1 MSRMAVGT
9 PRPAHASVAA
19 DAVSY
24 DDLYARWERG
34 HWRATEIDLTRDRAD
49 WHERLTPEQR
59 RGALWLYALF
69 LHGEDSVTDNLSPY
83 IDAAPLEE
91 QKYFLAT
98 QQADEARHSLFFKRF
113 LHEVVGRGDGS
124 VAGVLAATKAELT
137 WGHRQVFARL
147 DRMADELRANRAP
160 RMLAAA
166 VTLYHIVV
174 EASLAQPGQHMIEDY
189 LERYDVLPGFR
200 EGMRHVSLD
209 EQRHIGF
216 GVKVLADLH
225 RQAPAETTDAI
236 VGVVREVLPWTV
248 AVAKPPNWDRS
259 YTECFGFTLEDLGE
273 AGAASLEQRLR
284 AVGLPVLDLPRF
296 PMPMD
301 IPPRERALRGQKLLR
316 ANLIGPGDGPVRQD
330 PEAVAILF
338 DTLARQADARA
349 VAPGTTIAWAF
360 DDGPPWHVVLD
371 PAGSRAVPG
380 PAPNA
385 DLTLHCRFADWAD
398 VAAGR
403 ADPRALVLRRRL
415 RPRGSLRVLWA
426 LPRVM
431 A

>member
-1 MSRMAVGT
+1 MAVRT
-9 PRPAHASVAA
+9 RSPAHAPAAA

-34 HWRATEIDLTRDRAD
+34 NWRATEIDLTRDRVD
-49 WHERLTPEQR
+49 WEQRLTPEQR
-59 RGALWLYALF
+59 RSALWLYALF
-69 LHGEDSVTDNLSPY
+69 FHGEDSVTDNLSPY
-83 IDAAPLEE
+83 FDAVPREE

-98 QQADEARHSLFFKRF
+98 QQADEARHSVFFKRF

-124 VAGVLAATKAELT
+124 VAGVLAATRAELT

-147 DRMADELRANRAP
+147 DRMAGELRRDRSP

-166 VTLYHIVV
+166 VTLYHVVV

-200 EGMRHVSLD
+200 QGMRHISLD

-216 GVKVLADLH
+216 GVKLLSELYRD
-225 RQAPAETTDAI
+225 APEEIAEAI

-284 AVGLPVLDLPRF
+284 AIGLPVLDLPRF

-316 ANLIGPGDGPVRQD
+316 ANLIGRATGPSARTRRPWRSCSTRSPARPTRAPCRPARRSPGPSTTR
-330 PEAVAILF
+330 P
-338 DTLARQADARA
+338 
-349 VAPGTTIAWAF
+349 PGTSCST
-360 DDGPPWHVVLD
+360 
-371 PAGSRAVPG
+371 RPG
-380 PAPNA
+380 HAPFPGRRPAPTSRSTA
-385 DLTLHCRFADWAD
+385 PSPTGPTSPP
-398 VAAGR
+398 AAPTPAR
-403 ADPRALVLRRRL
+403 
-415 RPRGSLRVLWA
+415 
-426 LPRVM
+426 
-431 A
+431 

>member
-1 MSRMAVGT
+1 MAVRT
-9 PRPAHASVAA
+9 RSPAPAPPAA

-34 HWRATEIDLTRDRAD
+34 NWRATEIDLTRDRVD
-49 WHERLTPEQR
+49 WEQRLTPEQR
-59 RGALWLYALF
+59 RSALWLYALF
-69 LHGEDSVTDNLSPY
+69 FHGEDSVTDNLSPY
-83 IDAAPLEE
+83 IDAAPREE

-98 QQADEARHSLFFKRF
+98 QQADEARHSVFFKRF

-124 VAGVLAATKAELT
+124 VAGVLAATRAELT

-147 DRMADELRANRAP
+147 DRMAGELRRDHSP

-166 VTLYHIVV
+166 VTLYHVVV

-216 GVKVLADLH
+216 GVKLLSELY
-225 RQAPAETTDAI
+225 REAPEEIAEAI

-248 AVAKPPNWDRS
+248 AVAKPPDWNRS

-284 AVGLPVLDLPRF
+284 AIGLPVLDLPRF

-316 ANLIGPGDGPVRQD
+316 ANLIGPGDGPVRKD

-338 DTLARQADARA
+338 DTLARQADPRP
-349 VAPGTTIAWAF
+349 VPPGTTIAWAF
-360 DDGPPWHVVLD
+360 DDAAPWHLVLD
-371 PAGSRAVPG
+371 PAGSRALPG
-380 PAPNA
+380 PAPGA
-385 DLTLHCRFADWAD
+385 DLTLHSAFADWAD

-403 ADPRALVLRRRL
+403 TDAPALMLRRRL

-426 LPRVM
+426 LPRIM
-431 A
+431 S